1 MRAPQYTSVKPAGDR
16 VFVKL
21 GAEEELS
28 TGGIL
33 LPSTA
38 QKKPSEGSVVAVA
51 AEDATVKVSGAQ
63 RRCARKIVPEFPFP
77 GKEDQSENYG
87 IG

>member
-1 MRAPQYTSVKPAGDR
+1 M
-16 VFVKL
+16 FVKL

-63 RRCARKIVPEFPFP
+63 RRCTPKIVPEFPAS
-77 GKEDQSENYG
+77 GKEDQTVSYG

>member
-1 MRAPQYTSVKPAGDR
+1 MKPAGDR

-21 GAEEELS
+21 GSEEELS

-51 AEDATVKVSGAQ
+51 AEDATVKVSGAR

>member
-1 MRAPQYTSVKPAGDR
+1 MRTQQYTSVKPAGDR

-51 AEDATVKVSGAQ
+51 AEDATVKVRGAL
-63 RRCARKIVPEFPFP
+63 RRCTCGIVLDVSLPLERTTHR
-77 GKEDQSENYG
+77 
-87 IG
+87 

>member
-1 MRAPQYTSVKPAGDR
+1 MHTKQYTSVKPAGDR

-21 GAEEELS
+21 GVEEEVS

-33 LPSTA
+33 LPNTA

-51 AEDATVKVSGAQ
+51 AEDATVKV
-63 RRCARKIVPEFPFP
+63 C
-77 GKEDQSENYG
+77 G